1 MNRPAATSKRIS
13 ALLKGGLTALGA
25 MALYAVS
32 LGCFIAL
39 MLLVISM
46 EEGGESLPSSA
57 LPLTETIVLLSQG
70 TGFTAGSIVVG
81 VMPLLLTLL
90 LVALVAQC
98 ASRADAGALGWASG
112 LVVWVALNLMLSGGT
127 GVELHDTPAVIA
139 VKTACVWTI
148 GYAFAAVPGS
158 SVTANVRNR
167 LNERISPRARRMAT
181 LVGAVTGMLSVVL
194 LVTALIV
201 TIVWVVRGWSAMTAL
216 FEYDGMENG
225 SRILTTV
232 SSLAWLPNLAV
243 WALSWVAGA
252 GFHIGELGSFT
263 MWVGQSA
270 GLPPLPV
277 FGLMPEAIADDRVRI
292 VLRCLIP
299 AFASVI
305 ALIVM
310 LAPGLMRVR
319 PVRPAD
325 GSDTAKR
332 AVVAM
337 ACHLVVLVLAG
348 TVTVGVWCGCFALSD
363 GALGA
368 HRLAHVGVDVPQST
382 LLVARSVAFGFGAAW
397 LAVAVVLSA
406 VYGIHWIVGRHA
418 ARIAQTASETAERV
432 PASSPSDGDAD
443 HAAPAAPDDGESDA
457 RDDDASARGRGGAK
471 PRSIRSERSVRSE
484 TFERAAVVRRA
495 PRTVRSDKLDQP
507 TKEESDD
514 NNESSD

>member
-1 MNRPAATSKRIS
+1 MNRPVVTSKRIS

-98 ASRADAGALGWASG
+98 ASRADAGALGWVSG

-139 VKTACVWTI
+139 AKTACVWTI

-158 SVTANVRNR
+158 SVMANVRSR

-181 LVGAVTGMLSVVL
+181 LVGAVTGMLSAVF

-225 SRILTTV
+225 SRILTTI

-292 VLRCLIP
+292 VLQCLIP

-305 ALIVM
+305 ALLVM
-310 LAPGLMRVR
+310 LVPGPMRVR

-325 GSDTAKR
+325 GSDAAKH
-332 AVVAM
+332 AVVTM

-348 TVTVGVWCGCFALSD
+348 IVTVGVWCGCFALSD

-368 HRLAHVGVDVPQST
+368 HRLSHVGVDIPQST
-382 LLVARSVAFGFGAAW
+382 LLVARSIAFGFGAAW

-418 ARIAQTASETAERV
+418 ARVAQTASETVERV
-432 PASSPSDGDAD
+432 SSSSDGDAD
-443 HAAPAAPDDGESDA
+443 HAVPAAPGDEEPKA

-471 PRSIRSERSVRSE
+471 PRSIRSERAVRSE
-484 TFERAAVVRRA
+484 TFERTAAVRRA